1 MSLTPLNL
9 NALSGLL
16 QNTGLTINADAASY
30 MGTSTGLGNYDPG
43 TLVSGTVLNNLSKSI
58 SAAFAKGVGVY
69 NSLITIGSGSIP
81 VLGNTPPNSY
91 TGTYSGQLT
100 SYGFLRL
107 FPLQAYNEFHINN
120 GSYSDFL
127 NTFNTCYS
135 SMTQSNNAIQSYIDS
150 STYLDGTYSNM
161 DDLITGDITSVSTST
176 LFWGQDLVA
185 SGRAIDLSTISTFGN
200 PENLLRT
207 IKQNQAMTQAV
218 NLALLASGLTTSDVL
233 NIISGQT
240 PSTQQQIYI
249 YNAFNLILG
258 QDLKDVLVPLNCQTP
273 NLNSLADLLD
283 PSKLFPNSYQTLT
296 VPVYNLGQLAT
307 NSKAQYLIYVG
318 TGVNTS
324 SALNYG
330 ARLAGILPRSIA
342 FAADAFGTSMMQI
355 KQIQSVS
362 IEKFA
367 QVVTNLENVT
377 GLGVNG
383 TSVPTDQ
390 ASASVVLGI
399 IAKGSGYKGLYQMTD
414 YFGSMTNLRYQW
426 SLLQSL
432 IQSLQTSTLAT
443 IYSNMYSLITGPSM
457 SYSDSALTT
466 LIGQANTEITRIQ
479 TTNPSVSAQVN
490 TLYSQIGQL
499 LLIEQNARAFA
510 LPYISQ
516 LTTNTNDT
524 NGFLDNVKIYSTQTQ
539 TNGPAQVLENISN
552 TTTLAGNSLIGS
564 MREERNTQ
572 RMALAG
578 LIPDNIVQQTPL
590 TLPPPTGATVA
601 QIMTDK
607 GSASGSSQAALGLPV
622 TVLPNNQNNLPA
634 PDSNNVAPN
643 PALLS
648 LPIVTG
654 APTALGSLAGN
665 PYTTLIPDN
674 LSVLNVLSLPSL
686 MTPSQAVA
694 HITVCNCDC
703 WKM

>member
-16 QNTGLTINADAASY
+16 QNTGLNINPDATTHI
-30 MGTSTGLGNYDPG
+30 GTSTAPG
-43 TLVSGTVLNNLSKSI
+43 TYTAGSVVNGTALASLTNAI
-58 SAAFAKGVGVY
+58 SAAHTKGISAGVY
-69 NSLITIGSGSIP
+69 GNLITIGASTIP
-81 VLGNTPPNSY
+81 ALGNMKPITY
-91 TGTYSGQLT
+91 TGPWASEIAKGIASAYT
-100 SYGFLRL
+100 SYGFLSL
-107 FPLQAYNEFHINN
+107 FPLQAYQEFHINN

-127 NTFNTCYS
+127 STYNACYS
-135 SMTQSNNAIQSYIDS
+135 SMKQANATIQAFVDS
-150 STYLDGTYSNM
+150 SSFLDGSYSNM
-161 DDLITGDITSVSTST
+161 DDLISGDITGVSTST

-233 NIISGQT
+233 NILNGQT
-240 PSTQQQIYI
+240 PTTQQRTYI
-249 YNAFNLILG
+249 YNAFTLILG
-258 QDLKDVLVPLNCQTP
+258 QDLADILVPLNCQTP

-283 PSKLFPNSYQTLT
+283 PSKLFPTSYQTLT
-296 VPVYNLGQLAT
+296 VPSYNSTQLST
-307 NSKAQYLIYVG
+307 NSKTQYFIYVG
-318 TGVNTS
+318 TGVNFNS
-324 SALNYG
+324 SFNYG
-330 ARLAGILPRSIA
+330 ARLAGIMPPHVA

-355 KQIQSVS
+355 KQIQAVN

-367 QVVTNLENVT
+367 QVVTNLENVSA
-377 GLGVNG
+377 LGVNG
-383 TSVPTDQ
+383 TSVPTDIS
-390 ASASVVLGI
+390 SATSGLSV
-399 IAKGSGYKGLYQMTD
+399 IAKGSGVNGLYQMTD
-414 YFGSMTNLRYQW
+414 YFGCMTNLRYPW
-426 SLLQSL
+426 EELRSFILN
-432 IQSLQTSTLAT
+432 LQTTTLAS
-443 IYSNMYSLITGPSM
+443 IYQNMYNLLTGNPS
-457 SYSDSALTT
+457 SYSDAQLSTY
-466 LIGQANTEITRIQ
+466 INQANTEIASIQ
-479 TTNPSVSAQVN
+479 STSPHVAAQIN
-490 TLYSQIGQL
+490 TIYNLIGTL
-499 LLIEQNARAFA
+499 LTQEQNARSFA
-510 LPYISQ
+510 LPYISA
-516 LTTNTNDT
+516 LTTSSNDT
-524 NGFLDNVKIYSTQTQ
+524 NNFLGNLKIYSAQTQ
-539 TNGPAQVLENISN
+539 TNGPAMVLENISN

-578 LIPDNIVQQTPL
+578 LVPDNIVQPTSL

-601 QIMTDK
+601 QIM
-607 GSASGSSQAALGLPV
+607 GLS
-622 TVLPNNQNNLPA
+622 VLPQNQNNLPA

-654 APTALGSLAGN
+654 APTTPGSLAGS

-703 WKM
+703 WTM